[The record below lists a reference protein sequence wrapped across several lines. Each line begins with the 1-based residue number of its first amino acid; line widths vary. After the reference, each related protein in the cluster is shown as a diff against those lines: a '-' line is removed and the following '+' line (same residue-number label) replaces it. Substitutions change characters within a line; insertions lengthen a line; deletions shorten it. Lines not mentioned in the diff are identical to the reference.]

1 MSSRSGSYSRRPRP
15 RQRESP
21 LDRPSDRHRSHLNPV
36 PLPGVHS
43 FTHQGDT
50 LTTSP
55 LPTPQPR
62 SSANAARRAERIRN
76 IDEYSGFQRAPDQS
90 GNHEQNLHTNSA
102 HIDSLWATFDEL
114 EQASDLTNLQL
125 RDLFDLTN
133 TMSHTL
139 PPGNAS
145 PLPRSFDPPDDNRRN
160 KRRKIDADRLAPTI
174 SRIRYGKYGSVE
186 PGALRMEILSC
197 DGGSYAS
204 SNPSS
209 YVAENILRNDE
220 TVYCTKGNRC
230 NVVLRHEG
238 GAPFTL
244 HELVIK
250 GPTSVNYSHP
260 IREGMVFVAMRQDEV
275 LTRTAQYQ
283 IQYSPL
289 PQRDP
294 LATTPEREDPPIR
307 SIRYSRDG
315 TTTGRFRRSQAN
327 GSEDEGYR
335 MAQMPPEF
343 STNIPEFGVT
353 TLCNDDDLDEHG
365 RHITRRA
372 PNRIGSLPFES
383 RDSDEENNAASNNIA
398 TYNYSPSVLDFDDFL
413 ASEHQ
418 GNPSH
423 LLRLAREQRER
434 RERRETLRETPS
446 SNQILYQLTRETQSQ
461 TQSRSQP
468 SDTMAMSF
476 AEALEAHNNATQ
488 EAVRAVGGEL
498 LAPHAR
504 FYIDKRSS
512 TCSLT
517 FDPPVSGRFIL
528 LKMWNSHHDPSSNI
542 DIQTVMARGYAGGRY
557 FPTVDFL

>member
-1 MSSRSGSYSRRPRP
+1 MSSRSGSYSRRPHP

-21 LDRPSDRHRSHLNPV
+21 LDRHRSRPDSNPNSYV
-36 PLPGVHS
+36 PGVDIITNPPLPPSHPS
-43 FTHQGDT
+43 
-50 LTTSP
+50 
-55 LPTPQPR
+55 R
-62 SSANAARRAERIRN
+62 SANAARRAERIRN

-90 GNHEQNLHTNSA
+90 SNYEQNLHTNSA

-125 RDLFDLTN
+125 RDLLDLTNHN

-209 YVAENILRNDE
+209 YVAENLLRNDE

-283 IQYSPL
+283 IQYS
-289 PQRDP
+289 QRDP
-294 LATTPEREDPPIR
+294 LATTPEREDPTVRPGRYGRDPIPMA
-307 SIRYSRDG
+307 
-315 TTTGRFRRSQAN
+315 RFRRSQAN

-343 STNIPEFGVT
+343 STIIPEFGVT

-383 RDSDEENNAASNNIA
+383 RDSDEENNNTNAANIA
-398 TYNYSPSVLDFDDFL
+398 TYNYSPSVMDFDDFL
-413 ASEHQ
+413 AAEHQ

-434 RERRETLRETPS
+434 RERRENLRETPS
-446 SNQILYQLTRETQSQ
+446 SNQILHQLTRETQNVV
-461 TQSRSQP
+461 QSRSQP